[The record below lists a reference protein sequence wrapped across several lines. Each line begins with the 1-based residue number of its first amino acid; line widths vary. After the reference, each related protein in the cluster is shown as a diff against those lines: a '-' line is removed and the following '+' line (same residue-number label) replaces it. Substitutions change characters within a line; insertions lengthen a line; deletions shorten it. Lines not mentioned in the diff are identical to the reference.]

1 MRLFMH
7 VIRKIYEKLPASI
20 PTPEEFRH
28 QKVEV
33 IILTLE
39 DLADEKVK
47 RHSSLIELAG
57 GLEKSKLALRDPLEI
72 QKELRNEWT

>member
-1 MRLFMH
+1 MH
-7 VIRKIYEKLPASI
+7 VIRKIYDKLPASI
-20 PTPEEFRH
+20 PTPEEFHH

-39 DLADEKVK
+39 DLNDEKIK
-47 RHSSLIELAG
+47 KKHTYLINLAG
-57 GLEKSKLALRDPLEI
+57 GLEKSKLALHHPVQT